1 VIDIDIMQWAT
12 LEYEDLWKLSAAS
25 IIVFETDCRQ
35 VYKALWKSDLD
46 VCEEE
51 EAENAKMPK

>member
-1 VIDIDIMQWAT
+1 MQWAT

-35 VYKALWKSDLD
+35 VYKALWKTDLD
-46 VCEEE
+46 VGEEE